1 MLVSE
6 TCVDL
11 VADCEAKALNGEC
24 TDLDNREYM
33 RNMCCESCRVANCI
47 DEDSFCA
54 IWANNEACT
63 TFSYLQ
69 KYCKKSCNIC
79 DV

>member
-11 VADCEAKALNGEC
+11 LADCEAKALNGEC

-47 DEDSFCA
+47 DEDRFCA